1 MNPFGI
7 ALATL
12 AAFLIGFALFNG
24 KTLYPVWYRAMGKE
38 VPARPEVMTDADKRE
53 AGVMFGA
60 TFASQIGQAI
70 VMSWLIDVCHRAY
83 GGMNPL
89 TGALV
94 GLVVGVGIS
103 GFSSLSH
110 RLFSGQGF
118 KVWAIEIFGDVVALV
133 AMGAILG
140 AFYLS

>member
-1 MNPFGI
+1 MNILAI

-12 AAFLIGFALFNG
+12 AAFAIGFALFNG

-38 VPARPEVMTDADKRE
+38 VPTRPEVLTDEDKRE
-53 AGVMFGA
+53 AGIMFGS

-70 VMSWLIDVCHRAY
+70 AMAWLVDMAHQAY
-83 GGMNPL
+83 GSMNPL
-89 TGALV
+89 IGALIGLGV
-94 GLVVGVGIS
+94 GLGIS

-133 AMGAILG
+133 AMGAIIG
-140 AFYLS
+140 AF

>member
-1 MNPFGI
+1 MNILGI
-7 ALATL
+7 AIATL

-38 VPARPEVMTDADKRE
+38 MPTRPGVMTDADKRE
-53 AGVMFGA
+53 AGVMFGS
-60 TFASQIGQAI
+60 TLASQIGQAI
-70 VMSWLIDVCHRAY
+70 VMAWLVDVFDKAY
-83 GGMNPL
+83 DGMNPL
-89 TGALV
+89 FGALIGIV
-94 GLVVGVGIS
+94 LGIGIS

-118 KVWAIEIFGDVVALV
+118 KVWAIEIFGDVVALA

-140 AFYLS
+140 AFYLG

>member
-1 MNPFGI
+1 MNILGI

-12 AAFLIGFALFNG
+12 AAFVIGFVLFNE

-38 VPARPEVMTDADKRE
+38 VPTRPEVLTDEDKRE
-53 AGVMFGA
+53 GGIMFA
-60 TFASQIGQAI
+60 STFASQVGQAI
-70 VMSWLIDVCHRAY
+70 AMAWLIDMAHKAY
-83 GGMNPL
+83 GSMNPL
-89 TGALV
+89 VGALIGLGV
-94 GLVVGVGIS
+94 GLGIS

-140 AFYLS
+140 AF